1 MPTMIMYLAVG
12 MFAGVASGL
21 IGIGGGVIIVPCLVF
36 LFGFSQ
42 LSAQGTT
49 LAMMVPP
56 IGIMAAWTYYKH
68 GHVNLVVAA
77 LLCAGFVLGGYLGAK
92 FAIGVSEIVLRKLF
106 GVSML
111 MIALYFIIK

>member
-1 MPTMIMYLAVG
+1 MYLAVG